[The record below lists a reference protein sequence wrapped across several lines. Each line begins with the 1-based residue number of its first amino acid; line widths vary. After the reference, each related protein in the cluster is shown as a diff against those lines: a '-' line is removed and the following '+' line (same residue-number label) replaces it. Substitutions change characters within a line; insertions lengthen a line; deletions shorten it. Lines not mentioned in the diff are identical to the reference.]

1 LSKISSSDFYRDLV
15 KISNDV
21 DGIQKYINIGDEDL
35 VKRDLNADYVQT
47 MLYSYKPTLKF
58 DTDKNE
64 LFNWTNL
71 LNLPVMPLSLQY
83 ENVQNY
89 IINKTKFTVRNT
101 ILYMFPFFRIQTK
114 RFGSGF
120 GRAQGSP
127 SHNFLEIFFF
137 GQFYREK
144 SQIFFSRRP
153 RRWGRLIHWTMTL

>member
-1 LSKISSSDFYRDLV
+1 V

-101 ILYMFPFFRIQTK
+101 IFYIFYMFPFFRIQTQ
-114 RFGSGF
+114 RLGSEF
-120 GRAQGSP
+120 GRAQASP
-127 SHNFLEIFFF
+127 SHNFLAIFFF
-137 GQFYREK
+137 WA
-144 SQIFFSRRP
+144 I
-153 RRWGRLIHWTMTL
+153 L